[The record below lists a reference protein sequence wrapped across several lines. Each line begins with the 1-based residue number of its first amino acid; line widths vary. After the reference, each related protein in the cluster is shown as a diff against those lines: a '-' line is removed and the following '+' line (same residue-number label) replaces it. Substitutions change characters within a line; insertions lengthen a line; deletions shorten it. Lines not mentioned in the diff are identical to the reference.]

1 MHGVMDPTQYRKIR
15 DEFGETVAALGAEI
29 PEMVV
34 LTADLMYPTRTEK
47 FAALYPERFFDV
59 GVAEQNLVGI
69 AAGLATCGKIPL
81 VADYAN
87 FICLRAGEQVRNDV
101 VYTNLNVKLAALS
114 SGITFGVGGPSH
126 QSYEDLGLMRALP
139 GLTVIVPSDARLS
152 GLAVRAAM
160 THRGPVFLRLGRDEE
175 KIVYRDPPDYRIG
188 KAIRLHA
195 GDDLSVIAN
204 GPMVAE
210 AVEAAHRL
218 ADSGIRARVLDMHT
232 LKPIDREAVL
242 ACARETRGIITAEE
256 HNIIGGLGSAV
267 LEALAEEPRC
277 PVVRIGI
284 PDVFPVIGPTFEL
297 RRHLG
302 LTAEAIVETAR
313 RMVAGPPP
321 LSDRPDSSDRV

>member
-1 MHGVMDPTQYRKIR
+1 MHGVMDPAKYRKIR
-15 DEFGETVAALGAEI
+15 DEFGDTVAALGAEI
-29 PEMVV
+29 PDMVV

-47 FAALYPERFFDV
+47 FAQLYPRRFFDV

-87 FICLRAGEQVRNDV
+87 FICLRAGEQVRNDI

-114 SGITFGVGGPSH
+114 SGLTFGVGGPSH

-160 THRGPVFLRLGRDEE
+160 NHRGPVFLRLGRDEE
-175 KIVYRDPPDYRIG
+175 KIVYAENPPYEIGRAIQLRDGRDI
-188 KAIRLHA
+188 AIL
-195 GDDLSVIAN
+195 AN

-210 AVEAAHRL
+210 AVEAADGL
-218 ADSGIRARVLDMHT
+218 AESGIRARVLDVHT
-232 LKPIDREAVL
+232 LKPIDREAVE
-242 ACARETRGIITAEE
+242 ACARETRGIITVEE

-267 LEALAEEPRC
+267 VETLAEEPGC

-284 PDVFPVIGPTFEL
+284 PDIFPVIGPTFEL

-302 LTAEAIVETAR
+302 LTAAAVMEKAR
-313 RMVAGPPP
+313 QLLAGAKN
-321 LSDRPDSSDRV
+321 R

>member
-1 MHGVMDPTQYRKIR
+1 MHEVMDPAKYRRIR

-47 FAALYPERFFDV
+47 FAQLYPQRFIDV

-69 AAGLATCGKIPL
+69 AAGMATCGKIPL

-87 FICLRAGEQVRNDV
+87 FLCLRAGEQVRNDV
-101 VYTNLNVKLAALS
+101 VYTRLNVKLAALS
-114 SGITFGVGGPSH
+114 SGLTFGVGGPSH

-139 GLTVIVPSDARLS
+139 GLIVIVPSDARLS
-152 GLAVRAAM
+152 GMAVRAAM
-160 THRGPVFLRLGRDEE
+160 RHQGPAYLRLGRDEE
-175 KIVYRDPPDYRIG
+175 KIVYPEAPPFEIG
-188 KAIRLHA
+188 RAILLRRG
-195 GDDLSVIAN
+195 GDIAIIAN

-210 AVEAAHRL
+210 ALEAADEL
-218 ADSGIRARVLDMHT
+218 AESGIRARVLDMHT
-232 LKPIDREAVL
+232 VKPLDRQAVI
-242 ACARETRGIITAEE
+242 ACARETQAIITVEE

-267 LEALAEEPRC
+267 LEALAEEPGC
-277 PVVRIGI
+277 PVVRMGI

-302 LTAEAIVETAR
+302 LSSANIVGEAR
-313 RMVAGPPP
+313 RLVRKKKTP
-321 LSDRPDSSDRV
+321 LNR

>member
-1 MHGVMDPTQYRKIR
+1 MHGVMDSAKYRKIR
-15 DEFGETVAALGAEI
+15 DEFGETVVALGAEI
-29 PEMVV
+29 PQMIV

-47 FAALYPERFFDV
+47 FAQLYPERFIDV

-101 VYTNLNVKLAALS
+101 VYTKLNVKLAALS
-114 SGITFGVGGPSH
+114 SGLTFGVGGPSH

-160 THRGPVFLRLGRDEE
+160 KHQGPVFLRLGRDEE
-175 KIVYRDPPDYRIG
+175 KIVYTDNPRYEIG
-188 KAIRLHA
+188 KAIQLRA
-195 GDDLSVIAN
+195 GSDIAIIAN

-210 AVEAAHRL
+210 AVEASDELL
-218 ADSGIRARVLDMHT
+218 ASGVRARVLDMHT
-232 LKPIDREAVL
+232 VKPIDEEAVL
-242 ACARETRGIITAEE
+242 ACARETKAIITVEE
-256 HNIIGGLGSAV
+256 HNVIGGLGSAV
-267 LEALAEEPRC
+267 LETLAEGRSC
-277 PVVRIGI
+277 PVIRIGV

-302 LTAEAIVETAR
+302 LTSAHIVEKA
-313 RMVAGPPP
+313 
-321 LSDRPDSSDRV
+321 SSLIRK

>member
-1 MHGVMDPTQYRKIR
+1 MQGVMDPAKYRKIR

-29 PEMVV
+29 PEMIV

-47 FAALYPERFFDV
+47 FAQLYPQRFIDV

-87 FICLRAGEQVRNDV
+87 FLCLRAGEQVRNDV
-101 VYTNLNVKLAALS
+101 VYTRLNVKLAALS
-114 SGITFGVGGPSH
+114 SGLTFGVGGPSH

-139 GLTVIVPSDARLS
+139 GLIVIVPSDARLS

-160 THRGPVFLRLGRDEE
+160 KHLGPVYLRLGRDEE
-175 KIVYRDPPDYRIG
+175 KIVYTENPPFEIG
-188 KAIRLHA
+188 RAILLREG
-195 GDDLSVIAN
+195 GDIAIIAN

-210 AVEAAHRL
+210 AVEAADEL
-218 ADSGIRARVLDMHT
+218 AASGIRARVLDMHT
-232 LKPIDREAVL
+232 VKPLDRQSVN
-242 ACARETRGIITAEE
+242 ACARETQAIITVEE

-267 LEALAEEPRC
+267 LEALAEEPGC

-284 PDVFPVIGPTFEL
+284 PDVFPVIGSTFEL

-302 LTAEAIVETAR
+302 LCSAHIAEKAR
-313 RMVAGPPP
+313 R
-321 LSDRPDSSDRV
+321 LIRK

>member
-1 MHGVMDPTQYRKIR
+1 MHGVMDPAKYRKIR
-15 DEFGETVAALGAEI
+15 DEFGDTVAALGAEI
-29 PEMVV
+29 PDMVV

-47 FAALYPERFFDV
+47 FAQLYPRRFFDV

-87 FICLRAGEQVRNDV
+87 FICLRAGEQVRNDI

-114 SGITFGVGGPSH
+114 SGLTFGVGGPSH

-160 THRGPVFLRLGRDEE
+160 NHRGPVFLRLGRDEE
-175 KIVYRDPPDYRIG
+175 KIVYAENPPYEIGRAIQLRDGRDI
-188 KAIRLHA
+188 AIL
-195 GDDLSVIAN
+195 AN

-210 AVEAAHRL
+210 AVEAADGL
-218 ADSGIRARVLDMHT
+218 AESGIRARVLDVHT
-232 LKPIDREAVL
+232 VKPIDREAVE
-242 ACARETRGIITAEE
+242 ACARETRGIITVEE

-267 LEALAEEPRC
+267 VETLAEAPGC

-284 PDVFPVIGPTFEL
+284 PDIFPVIGPTFEL

-302 LTAEAIVETAR
+302 LTAAAIMEKAR
-313 RMVAGPPP
+313 QLLAGAKN
-321 LSDRPDSSDRV
+321 R

>member
-1 MHGVMDPTQYRKIR
+1 MDPAKYRKIR
-15 DEFGETVAALGAEI
+15 DEFGDTVAALGAEI
-29 PEMVV
+29 PDMVV

-47 FAALYPERFFDV
+47 FAQLYPRRFFDV

-87 FICLRAGEQVRNDV
+87 FICLRAGEQVRNDI
-101 VYTNLNVKLAALS
+101 VYTKLNVKLAALS
-114 SGITFGVGGPSH
+114 SGLTFGVGGPSH

-160 THRGPVFLRLGRDEE
+160 NHRGPVFLRLGRDEE
-175 KIVYRDPPDYRIG
+175 KIVYAENPPYEIG
-188 KAIRLHA
+188 KAIQLRDGRDVAIL
-195 GDDLSVIAN
+195 AN

-210 AVEAAHRL
+210 AVEAADGL
-218 ADSGIRARVLDMHT
+218 AESGIRARVLDVHT
-232 LKPIDREAVL
+232 LKPIDREAVE
-242 ACARETRGIITAEE
+242 ACARETRGIITVEE

-267 LEALAEEPRC
+267 VETLAEKPGC

-284 PDVFPVIGPTFEL
+284 PDIFPVIGPTFEL

-302 LTAEAIVETAR
+302 LTAAAIMEKAR
-313 RMVAGPPP
+313 QLLAGAKN
-321 LSDRPDSSDRV
+321 R

>member
-1 MHGVMDPTQYRKIR
+1 MDPAHYRKIR
-15 DEFGETVAALGAEI
+15 DEFGETVAALAAEI

-34 LTADLMYPTRTEK
+34 LTADLMYPTRTDK
-47 FAALYPERFFDV
+47 FAELYPRRFIDV

-87 FICLRAGEQVRNDV
+87 FICLRAGEQVRNDI
-101 VYTNLNVKLAALS
+101 VYTKLNVKLAALS
-114 SGITFGVGGPSH
+114 SGLTFGVGGPSH

-139 GLTVIVPSDARLS
+139 GLTVVVPSDARLS
-152 GLAVRAAM
+152 GLALRAAM
-160 THRGPVFLRLGRDEE
+160 HHRGPVFLRLGRDEE
-175 KIVYRDPPDYRIG
+175 KIVYRDNPPYLIG
-188 KAIRLHA
+188 QAIQLR
-195 GDDLSVIAN
+195 GGRDLAVIAN

-210 AVEAAHRL
+210 AIEAADRL
-218 ADSGIRARVLDMHT
+218 GQTGIQARVLDLHT

-242 ACARETRGIITAEE
+242 ACARETRGIITVEE

-267 LEALAEEPRC
+267 LETLAEEPRC

-284 PDVFPVIGPTFEL
+284 PDIFPVIGPTFEL

-302 LTAEAIVETAR
+302 LTAANIVEQAKQLISKTK
-313 RMVAGPPP
+313 P
-321 LSDRPDSSDRV
+321 S

>member
-1 MHGVMDPTQYRKIR
+1 MHGVMDPAKYRKIR
-15 DEFGETVAALGAEI
+15 DEFGETVAALGTEI
-29 PEMVV
+29 PEMIV

-47 FAALYPERFFDV
+47 FAQLYPQRFIDV

-87 FICLRAGEQVRNDV
+87 FLCLRAGEHVRNDV
-101 VYTNLNVKLAALS
+101 VYTHLNVKLAALS
-114 SGITFGVGGPSH
+114 SGLTFGVGGPSH

-139 GLTVIVPSDARLS
+139 GLIVIVPSDARLS

-160 THRGPVFLRLGRDEE
+160 KHQGPVFLRLGRDEE
-175 KIVYRDPPDYRIG
+175 KIVYTQDPPFKIG
-188 KAIRLHA
+188 RAIVLREG
-195 GDDLSVIAN
+195 GDIAIIAN

-210 AVEAAHRL
+210 AVEAADEL
-218 ADSGIRARVLDMHT
+218 AASGICARVLDMHT
-232 LKPIDREAVL
+232 VKPLDRQAVE
-242 ACARETRGIITAEE
+242 ACAREVQAIITVEE

-267 LEALAEEPRC
+267 LEALAEERDC

-284 PDVFPVIGPTFEL
+284 PDIFPVIGPTFEL

-302 LTAEAIVETAR
+302 LSSAHIVEKAR
-313 RMVAGPPP
+313 R
-321 LSDRPDSSDRV
+321 LIRR

>member
-1 MHGVMDPTQYRKIR
+1 MHGVMDPAKYRKIR
-15 DEFGETVAALGAEI
+15 DEFGDTVAALGAEI

-47 FAALYPERFFDV
+47 FAHLYPRRFFDV

-69 AAGLATCGKIPL
+69 AAGLASCGKIPL

-87 FICLRAGEQVRNDV
+87 FICLRAGEQVRNDI

-114 SGITFGVGGPSH
+114 SGLTFGVGGPSH

-139 GLTVIVPSDARLS
+139 GLTVIVPSDARIS

-160 THRGPVFLRLGRDEE
+160 YHRGPVFLRLGRDEE
-175 KIVYRDPPDYRIG
+175 KIVYAEPPLYAIG
-188 KAIRLHA
+188 KAIQLRDGRDIAIL
-195 GDDLSVIAN
+195 AN

-210 AVEAAHRL
+210 AVEAADGL
-218 ADSGIRARVLDMHT
+218 AESGIRARVLDVHT
-232 LKPIDREAVL
+232 VKPIDREAVM
-242 ACARETRGIITAEE
+242 ACARETRGIITVEE

-267 LEALAEEPRC
+267 VETLAEEPGC
-277 PVVRIGI
+277 PVARIGI
-284 PDVFPVIGPTFEL
+284 PDIFPVIGPTFEL

-302 LTAEAIVETAR
+302 LTAANIMGTAR
-313 RMVAGPPP
+313 RLISRTGP
-321 LSDRPDSSDRV
+321 R